1 MSTSW
6 SETATEI
13 CSDALMHL
21 GVISTGE
28 SIGGDEL
35 AQALRALDSVLKELP
50 LYGYSW
56 PKLSSETA
64 FTWVSGQ
71 TIALPADFYAF
82 PTLWI
87 TSSGSKTAL
96 TQITHAEWIANPG
109 RSLATG
115 TPSHFYVSP
124 DKYVWLYPTPT
135 SAPTLTLQ
143 YQKVIDD
150 AAGSSAP
157 NIPQYWINPLGY
169 GVAHELGLKYYSS
182 TPALHAEIAQR
193 WQAKRD
199 RALES
204 SISMAPISFCVAD

>member
-87 TSSGSKTAL
+87 TLKRQQDSFN
-96 TQITHAEWIANPG
+96 ANHP
-109 RSLATG
+109 R
-115 TPSHFYVSP
+115 
-124 DKYVWLYPTPT
+124 
-135 SAPTLTLQ
+135 
-143 YQKVIDD
+143 
-150 AAGSSAP
+150 
-157 NIPQYWINPLGY
+157 
-169 GVAHELGLKYYSS
+169 
-182 TPALHAEIAQR
+182 
-193 WQAKRD
+193 
-199 RALES
+199 
-204 SISMAPISFCVAD
+204 

>member
-71 TIALPADFYAF
+71 TIALPARKATIVQLQA
-82 PTLWI
+82 PTF
-87 TSSGSKTAL
+87 TSL
-96 TQITHAEWIANPG
+96 MMAE
-109 RSLATG
+109 RLG
-115 TPSHFYVSP
+115 TP
-124 DKYVWLYPTPT
+124 
-135 SAPTLTLQ
+135 
-143 YQKVIDD
+143 
-150 AAGSSAP
+150 
-157 NIPQYWINPLGY
+157 
-169 GVAHELGLKYYSS
+169 
-182 TPALHAEIAQR
+182 
-193 WQAKRD
+193 QARM
-199 RALES
+199 LVVG
-204 SISMAPISFCVAD
+204 PWG